1 MIWFQK
7 AAEQRH
13 PVAMLYLGVMYAEG
27 RGVPQDYV
35 RAYMWFNLGAA
46 SGNAT
51 AVKNRDTLTKLMA
64 PSEINQAQKVARECE
79 KRKFK
84 DCD

>member
-27 RGVPQDYV
+27 RGVIPLQQSNV
-35 RAYMWFNLGAA
+35 A
-46 SGNAT
+46 SVGIFGE
-51 AVKNRDTLTKLMA
+51 TL
-64 PSEINQAQKVARECE
+64 
-79 KRKFK
+79 KRKTI
-84 DCD
+84 DVRWRRGRHACSSQVL

>member
-35 RAYMWFNLGAA
+35 RAYVVQSIG
-46 SGNAT
+46 STG
-51 AVKNRDTLTKLMA
+51 
-64 PSEINQAQKVARECE
+64 
-79 KRKFK
+79 
-84 DCD
+84 